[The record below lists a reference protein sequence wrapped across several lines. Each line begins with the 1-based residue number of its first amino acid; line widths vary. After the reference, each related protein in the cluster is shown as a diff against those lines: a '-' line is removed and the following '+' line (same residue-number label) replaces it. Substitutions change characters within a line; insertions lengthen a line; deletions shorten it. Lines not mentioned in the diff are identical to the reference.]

1 MRRLREDIETLLP
14 EQEEISFSDS
24 ILFEIAK
31 YKDTL
36 EKYIVAE
43 LLKHFPQLYVGY
55 FNCHPL
61 LSQLTLRCPDAI
73 INIYHDLAKNADL
86 RKILSEK
93 FNLLRA
99 IANYQKM
106 YNAQNILTFSTD
118 NIAIAP
124 DLGTPAGRIRALFQR
139 YPDFQNHLK
148 TVGNHY
154 VDKSTN
160 IIKTFFKTLW
170 SNVVWF
176 FSEPHRQEKVFTQRT
191 RQLCRQYSFFKTQR
205 TDPDAISP
213 LLQIRPL
220 LR

>member
-1 MRRLREDIETLLP
+1 MKRLRPDIETLLP

-24 ILFEIAK
+24 ILYEINN
-31 YKDTL
+31 YKNTL
-36 EKYIVAE
+36 NKYIVAE
-43 LLKHFPQLYVGY
+43 LLGHFPQIYVGY

-73 INIYHDLAKNADL
+73 INIYHDLAKNADI
-86 RKILSEK
+86 RRILSEK
-93 FNLLRA
+93 YNLLRA

-106 YNAQNILTFSTD
+106 YNAQNILTFSTH

-124 DLGTPAGRIRALFQR
+124 DLATPAGRIRALFQR

-160 IIKTFFKTLW
+160 KIKNFFKTIW
-170 SNVVWF
+170 SSVVWF

-191 RQLCRQYSFFKTQR
+191 RSLCRQYSFFKTQS
-205 TDPDAISP
+205 TNADAISP